1 MPLADAGFADQDT
14 GRPNAAQLVAF
25 GPTLWVTVSHFAQD
39 AQTGERPSQV
49 VPALVDTGATE
60 SCIDNKLAEELGLPV
75 IDEMDMSGVGGM
87 RKHNVY
93 LASVSIPDLEFL
105 QYGRF
110 AGVDLRDGGQEH
122 QALLGRT
129 FLQNVILIYDGLR
142 AQVTLASQRL
152 TK

>member
-1 MPLADAGFADQDT
+1 M
-14 GRPNAAQLVAF
+14 
-25 GPTLWVTVSHFAQD
+25 TVSHFAQD
-39 AQTGERPSQV
+39 AQTGEKPSQV

-87 RKHNVY
+87 RHNVY